1 MNERVVLFFYLML
14 GICMEFPWLA
24 VKFWLMDDYG
34 VSIASVGAILST
46 VSLPWCLKPLWGY
59 ISDNYPIAGRRRKP
73 YIILCNVGIS
83 ALWVLLASSPHSET
97 GVTGIL
103 LAVSTLTCFSDVL
116 YDAAMVGISQTE
128 HVTKSGSYQSLC
140 WTFRSLG
147 SFVAAVAAGFLL
159 ETVKPTQIF
168 GIESGL
174 PIVVMLGACF
184 MYEKAE
190 SGEENQVRTAQR
202 ANWRKVLESMRDPKL
217 WKPAV
222 FVCAFA
228 LTPGSGNAW
237 FYYLVEEHGFTPKVM
252 GGLTCVRH
260 GSMLAGTLIY
270 RRWLR
275 EVPFRRFFVCLVLL
289 SSLLSLTPLLLFYK
303 VNSAFGIPDLF
314 FVAGDDVFLAA
325 IGQIAM
331 MPCLI
336 LVAKLCP
343 EGVEASLYA
352 TFVALINFSG
362 IASDY
367 LSSSLTWY
375 IGVTYTDFEKLPVLI
390 VVCAATSLLP
400 LLCIKHLPPGT
411 VMELERKEN
420 RKRPAK
426 LDEAYL
432 NELVGLTSEESA

>member
-1 MNERVVLFFYLML
+1 
-14 GICMEFPWLA
+14 MEFPCLA
-24 VKFWLMDDYG
+24 VKFWLMDEYG
-34 VSIASVGAILST
+34 VSIAGVGAILST
-46 VSLPWCLKPLWGY
+46 VSLPWCLKPLWGW
-59 ISDNYPIAGRRRKP
+59 ISDTYPIAGRRRKP
-73 YIILCNVGIS
+73 YIILCNVGV
-83 ALWVLLASSPHSET
+83 AVLWVLLSSSPHTEA
-97 GVTGIL
+97 GVTVIL
-103 LAVSTLTCFSDVL
+103 MMVSTLTCFSDVL
-116 YDAAMVGISQTE
+116 YDATMVGISQKE
-128 HVTKSGSYQSLC
+128 QSSKSGSYQSLC

-147 SFVAAVAAGFLL
+147 SFSAAVAAGFLL

-168 GIESGL
+168 GMESIFPL
-174 PIVVMLGACF
+174 VVVMGGLL
-184 MYEKAE
+184 MYEKADV
-190 SGEENQVRTAQR
+190 SGEATTSS
-202 ANWRKVLESMRDPKL
+202 WRKVMESMRDPKL
-217 WKPAV
+217 WKPAL

-252 GGLTCVRH
+252 GLLTCIRH
-260 GSMLAGTLIY
+260 GSMLVGTLIY

-275 EVPFRRFFVCLVLL
+275 EVPFRRFFVRLVLL

-303 VNSAFGIPDLF
+303 VNRAVGIPDFF

-343 EGVEASLYA
+343 DGVEASLYA

-367 LSSSLTWY
+367 LSSVLTWY
-375 IGVTYTDFEKLPVLI
+375 IGVTYTDFERLPALI
-390 VVCAATSLLP
+390 VVCAATSLVPLALIRYLP
-400 LLCIKHLPPGT
+400 TGGVT
-411 VMELERKEN
+411 ELEAKESRK
-420 RKRPAK
+420 PPDK

-432 NELVGLTSEESA
+432 NELVGLTSDDSLKV